1 MTMIDVHA
9 HYFPPRF
16 TEAFARLGGGRR
28 AWPEHRPELDARI
41 ADLDTAQLEHQV
53 LGLGH
58 NQPYFEDAD
67 ASRTVARLANDLY
80 AEVTTQWSGRL
91 AAFGA
96 IPLPHVDEA
105 IAEAVRCLDD
115 LGFAGIGIGT
125 TAFGRPLSDPA
136 FEPLWAELD
145 RRRAAVF
152 VHPVGTPD
160 TFTTGMDAYMLGPK
174 FGGPQEAGL
183 AAAHLVISG
192 VTRRFPGIGWIIA
205 PMGGTL
211 PYVWRRFEEMSES
224 LGQDEW
230 LAGDPGGELRKLYY
244 DTTLTDDPAVYR
256 FMIDTLGA
264 DRLVLGTDAPRVTAT
279 DWITRVRAVPGL
291 ETADMDGVLGGN
303 VRSLLRL

>member
-1 MTMIDVHA
+1 MTIIDVHA
-9 HYFPPRF
+9 HYFPPTF
-16 TEAFARLGGGRR
+16 IDAFARHGAGRR
-28 AWPEHRPELDARI
+28 AWPEHPPELDARI
-41 ADLDTAQLEHQV
+41 KDLDAAQLQHQV

-58 NQPYFEDAD
+58 NQPYFDEVE
-67 ASRTVARLANDLY
+67 ASTMVARLANDLY
-80 AEVTTQWSGRL
+80 AEATIRWSGRL

-96 IPLPHVDEA
+96 VPLPHIDEA

-125 TAFGRPLSDPA
+125 TALRRPLSDPA
-136 FEPLWAELD
+136 FDPLWAELD
-145 RRRAAVF
+145 RRRTAVF

-192 VTRRFPGIGWIIA
+192 VTRRFPGIRWIIA

-211 PYVWRRFEEMSES
+211 PYLWRRFEEMSES
-224 LGQDEW
+224 LGQHDW

-244 DTTLTDDPAVYR
+244 DTTLTDDPGAYR
-256 FMIDTLGA
+256 FMIDTFGA

-279 DWITRVRAVPGL
+279 DWMNRVRAVPGI
-291 ETADMDGVLGGN
+291 EAADMEGVLGGN
-303 VRSLLRL
+303 ASSVLRL

>member
-1 MTMIDVHA
+1 MAMIDVHA
-9 HYFPPRF
+9 HYFPPTF
-16 TEAFARLGGGRR
+16 IDAFARHGSGRR
-28 AWPEHRPELDARI
+28 AWPEHPRELDARI
-41 ADLDTAQLEHQV
+41 KDLDAAQLDHQV

-58 NQPYFEDAD
+58 NQPYFEDVG
-67 ASRTVARLANDLY
+67 ASQTVARLANDLY

-105 IAEAVRCLDD
+105 MAEAVRCLDV

-125 TAFGRPLSDPA
+125 TALGRPLSDPA

-145 RRRAAVF
+145 RRHTAVF

-160 TFTTGMDAYMLGPK
+160 TLTPGMDAYMLGPK

-183 AAAHLVISG
+183 ATAHLVISG
-192 VTRRFPGIGWIIA
+192 VTRRFPGIEWIIA

-211 PYVWRRFEEMSES
+211 PYVWRRFEEISES

-230 LAGDPGGELRKLYY
+230 LAGDPGGELRKLHY
-244 DTTLTDDPAVYR
+244 DTTLTDDPDVYR
-256 FMIDTLGA
+256 FMIDKLGA

-279 DWITRVRAVPGL
+279 DWIARVRAVPGFD
-291 ETADMDGVLGGN
+291 TAEMDGVLGGN
-303 VRSLLRL
+303 ARSVLRL